1 MSSPVGKCLTI
12 HITSNSLGEAIR
24 IYQPRRGPGLALPGR
39 QMGSLVTLRR
49 HAFPL
54 VERWELNRFG
64 LLPPLHTFRPADLS
78 SLIARLS
85 DGIKR
90 DGVKPAFLLG
100 EAEDM
105 ILNPI
110 FQAEGQRPGLDCFGC
125 ECFFGFKKSRTA
137 FLENLA
143 SQSMIRCSTSRIERA
158 QRLNSCQS
166 MY

>member
-1 MSSPVGKCLTI
+1 MHQL
-12 HITSNSLGEAIR
+12 
-24 IYQPRRGPGLALPGR
+24 RRCPGLALPRR

-54 VERWELNRFG
+54 LERRILDRFG
-64 LLPPLHTFRPADLS
+64 FPPFLDTFRPADFGA
-78 SLIARLS
+78 LIPRFPYRV
-85 DGIKR
+85 IR
-90 DGVKPAFLLG
+90 DCAEPAFLLG

-110 FQAEGQRPGLDCFGC
+110 FQAEDQRPGLDCFGC

-137 FLENLA
+137 VLENLA